1 MEQEPKEKIELTSYL
16 VDENKE
22 MKNSGDSQVWQQR
35 DHLQE
40 VIDSIISCECKL
52 ILNNNKID

>member
-22 MKNSGDSQVWQQR
+22 MKNSGDSQV
-35 DHLQE
+35 
-40 VIDSIISCECKL
+40 
-52 ILNNNKID
+52 